1 LDTQYR
7 MHPDISAFPSAAFY
21 EGRLLD
27 GDNMADLRKQ
37 PWHAS
42 DLLAP
47 YRFFDVQG
55 QHQAAPKGHSL
66 INLAEIE
73 ISMLLYERLISDYR
87 DYDFKNK
94 IGIITPYKSQLRE
107 LKQRFSGRY
116 GPEITESIE
125 FNTTDAFQGR
135 ESEIIIF
142 SCVRASATGSVGFLS
157 DVRRLNVGI
166 TRAKSSLWILGNSD
180 SLMRGAVWKTLLDDA
195 RDRKSYITGNL
206 HGMLKAPS
214 SNFPAKTHSLTKH
227 SKSSVSSNNG
237 SAKQN
242 RNTGVTTNK
251 VQGNN
256 ITGVKSEANGQKV
269 KKEDDVQAME
279 GVRVKLEDRLAS
291 MRTKKGEEDVEMADA
306 DSTRSGAST
315 PTVNSE
321 PVSASASVSSGP
333 AAAAKPRT
341 YLLPTTTTPQII
353 RKRKKPADPFM
364 PQPNRKQ
371 RKG

>member
-1 LDTQYR
+1 
-7 MHPDISAFPSAAFY
+7 
-21 EGRLLD
+21 
-27 GDNMADLRKQ
+27 MAGLRKQ

-180 SLMRGAVWKTLLDDA
+180 SLMRGVVWKTLLDDA
-195 RDRKSYITGNL
+195 RNRQSYITGNL
-206 HGMLKAPS
+206 HGMLKAHS
-214 SNFPAKTHSLTKH
+214 SSFPAKTHSLTKGP
-227 SKSSVSSNNG
+227 KSSISNNNG

-242 RNTGVTTNK
+242 ANTGVSANK
-251 VQGNN
+251 AQANN
-256 ITGVKSEANGQKV
+256 IRVRNETDGQKSKSEN
-269 KKEDDVQAME
+269 DVQAME
-279 GVRVKLEDRLAS
+279 GVRVKLEDKLAS
-291 MRTKKGEEDVEMADA
+291 IRTKKGEEDVEMADA
-306 DSTRSGAST
+306 DSARSGAST

-333 AAAAKPRT
+333 AAAAKPKT
-341 YLLPTTTTPQII
+341 YMLPTTTTPQII

-364 PQPNRKQ
+364 PQPNRKA

>member
-1 LDTQYR
+1 

-27 GDNMADLRKQ
+27 GDNMAGLRKQ

-73 ISMLLYERLISDYR
+73 IAMLLYERLISDYR
-87 DYDFKNK
+87 DHDFKNK

-116 GPEITESIE
+116 GLDIMESIE

-180 SLMRGAVWKTLLDDA
+180 SLMRGEVWKTLLDDA
-195 RDRKSYITGNL
+195 RDRNCYITGNL
-206 HGMLKAPS
+206 HGMLKAHS
-214 SNFPAKTHSLTKH
+214 SKFPAKKTPLIKH
-227 SKSSVSSNNG
+227 SKVSASTGTKQNG
-237 SAKQN
+237 S
-242 RNTGVTTNK
+242 TGVSTNK
-251 VQGNN
+251 AQGNSTN
-256 ITGVKSEANGQKV
+256 TKKEADGQKIQ
-269 KKEDDVQAME
+269 KEADVQAME
-279 GVRVKLEDRLAS
+279 GVRVKLEDKLAS
-291 MRTKKGEEDVEMADA
+291 IRTKKGEEDVEMADA
-306 DSTRSGAST
+306 ESARSGAST

-321 PVSASASVSSGP
+321 PVSASASVASGP
-333 AAAAKPRT
+333 TAKPKT

-364 PQPNRKQ
+364 PQPTRKP
-371 RKG
+371 RKD